1 MPAAPSVFYPICYD
15 AAVVRLARPV
25 LLLVLL
31 AGFPLLVLLPSDVGS
46 VRMAGLSL
54 LWWYGAVAAPALAW
68 LVAVV
73 LHR

>member
-1 MPAAPSVFYPICYD
+1 M
-15 AAVVRLARPV
+15 

-31 AGFPLLVLLPSDVGS
+31 AGFPLLVLLPSEVGNIR
-46 VRMAGLSL
+46 VAGLSL
-54 LWWYGAVAAPALAW
+54 LWWYGAVVAPALAW

>member
-1 MPAAPSVFYPICYD
+1 
-15 AAVVRLARPV
+15 

-31 AGFPLLVLLPSDVGS
+31 SGFPFIALLPSEVGNIR
-46 VRMAGLSL
+46 VGGLSL

>member
-1 MPAAPSVFYPICYD
+1 M
-15 AAVVRLARPV
+15 RLARPV

-46 VRMAGLSL
+46 IRMAGLSL

>member
-1 MPAAPSVFYPICYD
+1 M
-15 AAVVRLARPV
+15 RLARPV

-31 AGFPLLVLLPSDVGS
+31 AGFPFIALLPSEVGNIR
-46 VRMAGLSL
+46 VGGLSL

>member
-1 MPAAPSVFYPICYD
+1 
-15 AAVVRLARPV
+15 

-31 AGFPLLVLLPSDVGS
+31 AGFPFIALLPSEVGNIR
-46 VRMAGLSL
+46 VGGLSL